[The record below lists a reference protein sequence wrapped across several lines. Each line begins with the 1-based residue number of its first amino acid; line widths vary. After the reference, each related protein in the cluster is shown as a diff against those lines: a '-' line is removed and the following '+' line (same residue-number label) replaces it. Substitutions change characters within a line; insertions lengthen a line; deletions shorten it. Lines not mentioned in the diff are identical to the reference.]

1 MVKRKLLLQN
11 NPLTAGSAYS
21 EREKG
26 GVPYKEILLSAID
39 RDLNQPRVNFDEE
52 KLNELAASITRYGV
66 LTPILVRPS
75 KLPGKFVI
83 IAGERRFRA
92 AKIAQLSSIPAIID
106 SDDDDDGDKTLAK
119 QIVENV
125 QRADLTP
132 LERAHAIGAM
142 RDAHSL
148 SVRDVAERLGV
159 SKSMVQRS
167 MELLELPDDLLNA
180 LRQGVSESK
189 VLLLSKV
196 SDEVA
201 RARLLKDIDGT
212 TRDELQSLLRDD
224 SEAKDKGNKKSAKAG
239 SVEQKLS
246 AEDKRIVDEM
256 QRALGLRVGI
266 QKSSSQT
273 DKGKVMIDFYGAEDL
288 QLIFRRLVSEE

>member
-1 MVKRKLLLQN
+1 MSKRKLVLQN
-11 NPLTAGSAYS
+11 NPLMAGPAYT
-21 EREKG
+21 ERERG
-26 GVPYKEILLSAID
+26 GVPYREIPLSAID

-52 KLNELAASITRYGV
+52 KLSELAASISRYGV
-66 LTPILVRPS
+66 LTPILVKPS
-75 KLPGKFVI
+75 KLPGKYTI
-83 IAGERRFRA
+83 IAGERRFRS
-92 AKIAQLSSIPAIID
+92 AKLAGLSSIPAIVD
-106 SDDDDDGDKTLAK
+106 SDDDDAGDRTLAK

-148 SVRDVAERLGV
+148 SIRDVAERLGV

-212 TRDELQSLLRDD
+212 TRDELQSLLRADQVGATKNGKKISKND
-224 SEAKDKGNKKSAKAG
+224 SSP
-239 SVEQKLS
+239 SSMS
-246 AEDKRIVDEM
+246 AEDRRIVEEM
-256 QRALGLRVGI
+256 QRALGLRVSI
-266 QKSSSQT
+266 AKTSSNSE
-273 DKGKVMIDFYGAEDL
+273 KGRVVIDFYGADDL
-288 QLIFRRLVSEE
+288 QLIFRRLVSED